1 MIDLEFRLILFLLSI
16 FYLVFSLH
24 SKRII
29 DVDVDRGVVTLD
41 LETFKSI
48 VEAVVESA
56 RNGESDETI
65 WENVNL
71 WLNKKLVEGIGEGL
85 RDMAEGNYLEYDPH
99 IGEIREYVKGKPV
112 RKTKKY

>member
-1 MIDLEFRLILFLLSI
+1 
-16 FYLVFSLH
+16 VFSLH

-48 VEAVVESA
+48 VEAA
-56 RNGESDETI
+56 RDGESDETI

>member
-1 MIDLEFRLILFLLSI
+1 M
-16 FYLVFSLH
+16 H

-48 VEAVVESA
+48 VEAA
-56 RNGESDETI
+56 RDGESDETI

>member
-1 MIDLEFRLILFLLSI
+1 M
-16 FYLVFSLH
+16 FSLH

-48 VEAVVESA
+48 VEAA
-56 RNGESDETI
+56 RDGESDETI